1 MTRTRV
7 RKVLSGIAVAL
18 LGIQLL
24 VMLFQE
30 GGARTVTLGI
40 PTFSADGNGSSSGV
54 VVAVDSSA
62 AGDSTAVCT
71 ATVRTQLLNQRS
83 GPGEDYAVIGGAGS
97 GEQFAVE
104 GQDQTGRWLRV
115 SSDLGSVWM
124 SGRYLTLSGSCAGLA
139 VYGADSASG
148 SGSGVADGAEI
159 AAASTPIPTAETQQQ
174 IAAAGMTGEQ
184 VLAQAA
190 TMALSSVFTAEVL
203 FWKSQIAV
211 WSVTYQIDANL
222 IATVMQIE
230 SCGNPNVG
238 SSAGAQGLFQ
248 VMPFHFTQGEDM
260 LDVETNARRGL
271 EYLQGALKLAQSDVE
286 LALAGYNG
294 GYGVI
299 YGRWAAETQRY
310 AYWGSGIYAE
320 AISGAA
326 TSATLAQWLAAGG
339 SSLCRSAS
347 QVQAMMV

>member
-1 MTRTRV
+1 MEQITRTRV
-7 RKVLSGIAVAL
+7 KKLLSGVAVAL
-18 LGIQLL
+18 LTVQL
-24 VMLFQE
+24 VAMLLQG
-30 GGARTVTLGI
+30 GGARNAGMGI
-40 PTFSADGNGSSSGV
+40 PTFAANSNSNDSGV
-54 VVAVDSSA
+54 VAVNA
-62 AGDSTAVCT
+62 AVCT

-83 GPGEDYAVIGGAGS
+83 GPGEEYAVIGGAGA

-115 SSDLGSVWM
+115 STDSGSLWM
-124 SGRYLTLSGSCAGLA
+124 SGRYLTLNGSCDGLA
-139 VYGADSASG
+139 VYGVDSVRDSA
-148 SGSGVADGAEI
+148 VASGAEI
-159 AAASTPIPTAETQQQ
+159 ADLAAASTPIPTAAAQQQ
-174 IAAAGMTGEQ
+174 IAVSGTTAEQ

-190 TMALSSVFTAEVL
+190 TTALSSVFTAEVL
-203 FWKSQIAV
+203 FWKTQIAV

-230 SCGNPNVG
+230 SCGNPSVG

-248 VMPFHFTQGEDM
+248 VMPFHFAQGEDM
-260 LDVETNARRGL
+260 HDVETNARRGL
-271 EYLQGALKLAQSDVE
+271 EYLQGALRLAQNDVE

-294 GYGVI
+294 GYGAI

-347 QVQAMMV
+347 QVQALMV